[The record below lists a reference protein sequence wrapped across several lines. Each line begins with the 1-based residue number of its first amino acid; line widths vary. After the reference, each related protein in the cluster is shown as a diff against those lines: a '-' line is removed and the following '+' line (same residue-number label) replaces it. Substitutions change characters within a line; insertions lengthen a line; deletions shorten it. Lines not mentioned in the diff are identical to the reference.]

1 MFPAHEYC
9 LLFSACGR
17 EALPPC
23 SLFDRDQT
31 VAYVL
36 CRATVANDV
45 FGDQDSRFKHVLLE
59 ASKYHDGITA
69 VNNYLLNCVGPIQIR
84 MSLS

>member
-9 LLFSACGR
+9 LLFSAYGH
-17 EALPPC
+17 ETLPPC
-23 SLFDRDQT
+23 SPFGRDQT

-36 CRATVANDV
+36 CRTTVVNDV
-45 FGDQDSRFKHVLLE
+45 FGDQDSCFKHVLLE

-69 VNNYLLNCVGPIQIR
+69 VNNYLLNCVRPIQIR